1 MQHLLSIPF
10 GWIAWFGFVIAFGLF
25 ALGVINFDFLKK
37 KKTTTDEPTTEPTPT
52 PVVVEP
58 VVEEEPVVDVPKMD
72 AKPKKKPAKKVKE
85 QI

>member
-52 PVVVEP
+52 PVVV
-58 VVEEEPVVDVPKMD
+58 VEEPVVDVSKTG
-72 AKPKKKPAKKVKE
+72 AKPKKTATKKPTTKVKE
-85 QI
+85 QA

>member
-10 GWIAWFGFVIAFGLF
+10 GWIAWLGFVIVFGLF

-37 KKTTTDEPTTEPTPT
+37 KKTQQPIDEPTAEPTSI

-58 VVEEEPVVDVPKMD
+58 VVDVPKTEV
-72 AKPKKKPAKKVKE
+72 KSKKKPAKKVKE
-85 QI
+85 QA